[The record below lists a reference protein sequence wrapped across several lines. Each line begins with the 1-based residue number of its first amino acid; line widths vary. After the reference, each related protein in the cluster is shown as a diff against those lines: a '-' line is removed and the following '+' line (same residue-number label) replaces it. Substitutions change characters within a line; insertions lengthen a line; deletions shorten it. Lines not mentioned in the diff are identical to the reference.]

1 MPTTDP
7 PAEPARGLRR
17 WEQRVSLAGL
27 RRRSL
32 LRERRLAGAD
42 EDELQALRTSW
53 GADAGAG
60 SKVGVTRPLVVRDEA
75 TGRPAALYGPAS
87 SSEHCNDAPGCAIAK
102 LERDV
107 GARLVVALPPAFT
120 YETFALRSDFCLE
133 SSVTSLLSD
142 AQRTLTTRRITRTLN
157 CDSDAEERRRCPWRV
172 RVAKAE
178 KKV

>member
-1 MPTTDP
+1 MTRSTSSGPVPPASSWTSRLRLLMPTTDP

-133 SSVTSLLSD
+133 STVLRHCSQTP
-142 AQRTLTTRRITRTLN
+142 N
-157 CDSDAEERRRCPWRV
+157 EP
-172 RVAKAE
+172 
-178 KKV
+178 

>member
-1 MPTTDP
+1 MVTTYDVCFRR
-7 PAEPARGLRR
+7 AARRPRAGRDARAAGREAGVEDVVHLKAGTYHV
-17 WEQRVSLAGL
+17 VS
-27 RRRSL
+27 
-32 LRERRLAGAD
+32 
-42 EDELQALRTSW
+42 
-53 GADAGAG
+53 
-60 SKVGVTRPLVVRDEA
+60 

-133 SSVTSLLSD
+133 RVVLRHCSQTPK